1 MFNPVPKCKMAV
13 TNIYVLQVM
22 DGSESQTSENGCI
35 PHTVQEG
42 NGSLYVLWIYSIF
55 SCVCGYCVDLPV
67 QTNLNDFHCFMLI
80 YFHKHIPYLAYLDR
94 NATVLQVITW
104 E

>member
-1 MFNPVPKCKMAV
+1 MFNHVPKCKMAV

-42 NGSLYVLWIYSIF
+42 NGSLYVL
-55 SCVCGYCVDLPV
+55 
-67 QTNLNDFHCFMLI
+67 
-80 YFHKHIPYLAYLDR
+80 
-94 NATVLQVITW
+94 
-104 E
+104 